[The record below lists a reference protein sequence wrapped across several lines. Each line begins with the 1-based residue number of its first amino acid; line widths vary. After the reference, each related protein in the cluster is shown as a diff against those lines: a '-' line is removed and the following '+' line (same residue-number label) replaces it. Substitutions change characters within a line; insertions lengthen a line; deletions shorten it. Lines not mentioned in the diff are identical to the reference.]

1 LLRKHPRNC
10 TARNFRGRSDG
21 EYTLLRSVSNS
32 KAFKIH
38 LQNRPTKQYSS
49 WRTHVAEIEPSQAF
63 SGRPVGG
70 ELSQLRNWGLKFDLG
85 SGRERERGGDRE
97 ALPMLLQVT

>member
-1 LLRKHPRNC
+1 M
-10 TARNFRGRSDG
+10 
-21 EYTLLRSVSNS
+21 
-32 KAFKIH
+32 
-38 LQNRPTKQYSS
+38 
-49 WRTHVAEIEPSQAF
+49 AEIEPSQAF